1 MYHRILV
8 VEDEARLRQ
17 VIVLNLLARG
27 RLVREAAT
35 AIDAVAAIR
44 EERPDLL
51 LLDLNLPDRSGW
63 DVLRELRQ
71 ERIEVPTV
79 VVSAVRAVP
88 SRLAEFHPLAYLP
101 KPFPLE
107 ALLRL
112 VAADPV
118 VAPAD
123 EPPDRVGGGTGP
135 AAMDV
140 PTG

>member
-1 MYHRILV
+1 MYRRILL

-17 VIVLNLLARG
+17 VIARNLVARG
-27 RLVREAAT
+27 HVVRDVSTAA
-35 AIDAVAAIR
+35 AALAAIR

-63 DVLRELRQ
+63 DVLRETRALG
-71 ERIEVPTV
+71 IEVPTV

-112 VAADPV
+112 VAAE
-118 VAPAD
+118 PAGASTAD
-123 EPPDRVGGGTGP
+123 GGRRAAEQPGP
-135 AAMDV
+135 
-140 PTG
+140 